1 MASALAVI
9 ISNEQRKWSTS
20 RRCKN
25 SITTLTYQL
34 VNWSLSIYFR
44 ERPTSHHFIH
54 SMSEVKCWS
63 DRMLKY
69 AIGHCVRRYAKRFFF
84 HWGLLWQSNNG
95 LSSDIGTHLLR
106 FLTCDLARPWGRRT
120 QTCLLMLTKG
130 YLCVSMSS
138 TDNVQKKNRWHVPL
152 LYLYKS
158 SDLTPRL
165 YWNDPRDCE
174 TSKIRLFTD
183 LHIPM

>member
-1 MASALAVI
+1 MNSGNDRLVEDVKIPLLLLRTDWWIDRFLFTSANDRPVI
-9 ISNEQRKWSTS
+9 ISFIQCLKWNVDLIGCSNTRSATAWGVTRK
-20 RRCKN
+20 
-25 SITTLTYQL
+25 
-34 VNWSLSIYFR
+34 
-44 ERPTSHHFIH
+44 
-54 SMSEVKCWS
+54 
-63 DRMLKY
+63 
-69 AIGHCVRRYAKRFFF
+69 GFF

-106 FLTCDLARPWGRRT
+106 FSTCDLARPWGRRT